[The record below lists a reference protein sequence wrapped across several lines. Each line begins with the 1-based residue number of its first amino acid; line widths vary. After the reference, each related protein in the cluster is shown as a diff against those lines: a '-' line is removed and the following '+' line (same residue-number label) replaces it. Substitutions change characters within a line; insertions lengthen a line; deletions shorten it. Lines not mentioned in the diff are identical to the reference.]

1 MAGHWETYLGQPRT
15 GIGAFCEAYL
25 PDRRLLGRTPDRG
38 RCFQFSCCWNM
49 TENAW
54 EDANLHPSYV
64 RPQGLSL
71 FGHRDLAV
79 FHLLIFLILFPSG
92 TIGRTPDRDRCFQFS
107 YCYTAGN
114 IREDAVVNPSPSC
127 PQMLPCFWDTGGYPI
142 FNPSRHLPLFWD
154 TGEGAI

>member
-71 FGHRDLAV
+71 FGHRGARRLPSS
-79 FHLLIFLILFPSG
+79 HLPHSLSFW
-92 TIGRTPDRDRCFQFS
+92 DD
-107 YCYTAGN
+107 
-114 IREDAVVNPSPSC
+114 RED
-127 PQMLPCFWDTGGYPI
+127 T
-142 FNPSRHLPLFWD
+142 
-154 TGEGAI
+154 